1 MKQERYKSTNPA
13 CRMDKSCWICRMG
26 KMKILHL
33 TLNKKWFDMILSG
46 DKKEEY
52 REIKPYW
59 QKRLMIISPAYT
71 HVKFT
76 NGYGKN
82 RPSFI
87 VELKFISTGYGRESW
102 GAQDGI
108 RYYCLRLGEIIKN
121 PTKSPATA
129 QEGK

>member
-1 MKQERYKSTNPA
+1 
-13 CRMDKSCWICRMG
+13 
-26 KMKILHL
+26 MKILHL

-59 QKRLMIISPAYT
+59 RKRLMMTSPAYT

-76 NGYGKN
+76 NGGYGKN

-87 VELKFISTGYGRESW
+87 VELQFISTGYGRESW

-108 RYYCLRLGEIIKN
+108 CYYCLRLGEIIKN
-121 PTKSPATA
+121 PTKSSPGASETSD
-129 QEGK
+129 QVQRLVKWFL

>member
-1 MKQERYKSTNPA
+1 MKQKRYKSTNPA

-59 QKRLMIISPAYT
+59 QKRLMMISPAYT

-76 NGYGKN
+76 NGYGNN

-87 VELKFISTGYGRESW
+87 VELKFISTGYGRE
-102 GAQDGI
+102 DGI
-108 RYYCLRLGEIIKN
+108 CYYCLRLGEIIKN
-121 PTKSPATA
+121 PT
-129 QEGK
+129 